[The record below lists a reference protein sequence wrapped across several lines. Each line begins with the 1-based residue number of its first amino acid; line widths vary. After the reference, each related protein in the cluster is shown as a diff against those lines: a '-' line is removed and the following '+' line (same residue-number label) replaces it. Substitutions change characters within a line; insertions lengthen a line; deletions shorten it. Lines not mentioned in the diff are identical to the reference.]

1 MSFSVDIV
9 KIQPF
14 PNVDNSLRNFKLISN
29 LMVLLGSINSY
40 PWDEIEVIDTVQW
53 LSTENFESWDSLI
66 IMILWKEQYKFLDWW
81 LFWMI

>member
-1 MSFSVDIV
+1 M

-14 PNVDNSLRNFKLISN
+14 PNVDNSHRNFKLILN

-40 PWDEIEVIDTVQW
+40 PWDKIEVIDTFQW

-66 IMILWKEQYKFLDWW
+66 IIDSLKGT
-81 LFWMI
+81 I